1 MPLQTVS
8 EILNTNERFSA
19 SRQSS
24 KTRRKARHNNNMQA
38 VMEPD
43 VQGLKKP
50 WVVIRLWNGFFV
62 LCGFRDWQWH
72 IHPLLPLSN
81 GFFGLCGFRDWQWHM
96 HPLLPLSNVFFVLCD
111 FRDWQR
117 HIHPLL
123 PSVLHAPV
131 PVANEYRQT
140 VVQLQRRTSPLHQA
154 GSLALSVV
162 CTDLFTRTIGAYFVH
177 QNFQNI
183 WKSANF
189 PQNTITNLSTLVL
202 QFICF
207 PVRNMPSFWFSVAH
221 V

>member
-72 IHPLLPLSN
+72 IHPLLLLSN
-81 GFFGLCGFRDWQWHM
+81 D
-96 HPLLPLSNVFFVLCD
+96 FFVLCD

-117 HIHPLL
+117 HIYPLL